1 MRSGNRL
8 RFIGAFFKDY
18 NIWYPKAI
26 NFLKSLSDAMAAL
39 ISEGLIQSLS
49 LFIAWIFSIIIEIH
63 RIEAGMLNLTNNLF
77 VVTLFSYFLPITL
90 QLVQHMIATEQIEK
104 NEYAEYK
111 SVWNLR
117 HTFQYIKFKLG
128 FTNEERKVRLQPLK
142 NVRLLIV
149 LSILLLAFYGVA
161 HEQILA
167 ASVDSS
173 GNSIPWQESIPIIL
187 NSSFDVMVEW
197 IAIIV
202 TTLSAVVFEVTISHY
217 VAIRSHNIITSLR
230 AEGDKKLLQRN
241 NANVKRF
248 SDLRKHGDGLTHK
261 NNAWLYNNTEYENI
275 SDSDLVDLTIDSFRL
290 FDISTREWSEPYKT
304 IKEFREYLKI
314 ISVERQ

>member
-1 MRSGNRL
+1 MNNG
-8 RFIGAFFKDY
+8 RFKIIKGFLTDY
-18 NIWYPKAI
+18 AVWYPKAI
-26 NFLKSLSDAMAAL
+26 NFLKSLSDAMAAF

-49 LFIAWIFSIIIEIH
+49 LFVAWIFSIIIEIH

-104 NEYAEYK
+104 NEYVEYK

-117 HTFQYIKFKLG
+117 HTFQYISYKLG
-128 FTNEERKVRLQPLK
+128 FTKEERTVRLQPLK
-142 NVRLLIV
+142 NVRFLIV

-161 HEQILA
+161 HEQIMA
-167 ASVDSS
+167 ASVNGS
-173 GNSIPWQESIPIIL
+173 GNPIPWQESIPIIL
-187 NSSFDVMVEW
+187 NSPFDVMVEW
-197 IAIIV
+197 AAIII

-217 VAIRSHNIITSLR
+217 VAIRSHNIITALR

-248 SDLRKHGDGLTHK
+248 ADLRKHGDGLTHK
-261 NNAWLYNNTEYENI
+261 NNAWLYNNAEYENI
-275 SDSDLVDLTIDSFRL
+275 GDSDLVDLTNGYFKL
-290 FDISTREWSEPYKT
+290 FDITTREWSEAYSN
-304 IKEFREYLKI
+304 IKEFREYLK
-314 ISVERQ
+314 SVSNGRA